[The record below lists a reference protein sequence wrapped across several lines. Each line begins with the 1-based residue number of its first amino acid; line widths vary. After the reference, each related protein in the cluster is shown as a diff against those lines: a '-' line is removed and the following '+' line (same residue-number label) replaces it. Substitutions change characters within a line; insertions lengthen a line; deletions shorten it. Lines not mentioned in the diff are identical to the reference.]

1 MKAKLSHREIWCL
14 NWNFHFF
21 GLDFAILNT
30 EQVKITTLHFVV
42 NNMHACCR
50 PQKKCN
56 NVCLSSLH
64 CLTIASSNFLL
75 GEMQIG
81 TGYII
86 LSFLRCEFSN
96 VSSKHSDH
104 NRHNGIGCIDLTFLH
119 YVSSK
124 EISNFLNEQRKTL
137 LCIFKWFLKLT
148 APKDAW
154 SHWLHLM
161 TFSTVGFRM
170 YPYIGWPSRC
180 KVTVVAFIWLFS
192 TVRFQMY
199 PQIAC
204 MRIGIVT

>member
-1 MKAKLSHREIWCL
+1 MFKLKLSLFW
-14 NWNFHFF
+14 F
-21 GLDFAILNT
+21 GFCHLEHGT
-30 EQVKITTLHFVV
+30 SQ
-42 NNMHACCR
+42 NNHPACCR

-81 TGYII
+81 TGCII

-170 YPYIGWPSRC
+170 YPYLGWPSRC

-192 TVRFQMY
+192 TVGFKMY
-199 PQIAC
+199 P
-204 MRIGIVT
+204 